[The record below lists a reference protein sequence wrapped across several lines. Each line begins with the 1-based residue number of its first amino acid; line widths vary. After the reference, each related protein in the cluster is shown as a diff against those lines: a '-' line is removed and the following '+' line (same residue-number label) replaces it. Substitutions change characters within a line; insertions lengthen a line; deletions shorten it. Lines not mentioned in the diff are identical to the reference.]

1 MLTAATRR
9 TLARLGLAGA
19 LVVTLGASSWR
30 ACSSATPA
38 PAPTAPA
45 AAQPLFVFGQW
56 GDSRHPLEITIAKSG
71 VVTATSGSQ
80 QRRWTPRGR
89 LSQDALAG
97 LITLA
102 RAEGVVTR
110 TGPLTTTGL
119 GATHGRFITLRTP
132 AGTTWAAVGLR
143 RQVAFDQLYAVLLA
157 AADVIGDGPRRDG
170 DLTPE
175 HHTTG

>member
-30 ACSSATPA
+30 ARSSATPA
-38 PAPTAPA
+38 PTAP

-56 GDSRHPLEITIAKSG
+56 GDSRHSLEITIAKSG

-80 QRRWTPRGR
+80 GRRWTPRGR

-157 AADVIGDGPRRDG
+157 AADVIGDGPSRDG

>member
-1 MLTAATRR
+1 MLTVATLRAM
-9 TLARLGLAGA
+9 ARLSLAGA
-19 LVVTLGASSWR
+19 LVVSLSTMSWSTR
-30 ACSSATPA
+30 SSA
-38 PAPTAPA
+38 APTPSPRA
-45 AAQPLFVFGQW
+45 AAQPVFVFGQW
-56 GDSRHPLEITIAKSG
+56 GDPRHPLEITISGSG
-71 VVTATSGSQ
+71 VVTATSGPQ
-80 QRRWTPRGR
+80 RRRWTPRGR

-102 RAEGVVTR
+102 RTEGIVTR

-119 GATHGRFITLRTP
+119 GATRGRFITLRTP

-157 AADVIGDGPRRDG
+157 ATDVIGDGPSA

-175 HHTTG
+175 GQIPR